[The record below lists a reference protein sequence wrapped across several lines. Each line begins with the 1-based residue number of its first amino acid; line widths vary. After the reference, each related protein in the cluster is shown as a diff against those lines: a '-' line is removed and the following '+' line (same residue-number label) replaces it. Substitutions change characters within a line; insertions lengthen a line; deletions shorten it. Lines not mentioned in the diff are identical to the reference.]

1 MTPPPPAAPLLV
13 VAHGDGGAD
22 PRDETVRLLA
32 ERLAR
37 RLDGPV
43 DWATL
48 KRPESFDD
56 ARTRLAAALRRADD
70 EPLPVVVYPLF
81 MAEGYFVRTKLPKLL
96 GEHGF
101 AQTVVLPVFGL
112 DPGLV
117 DLLDHRLRSIASM
130 QGGLAPRD
138 LPIALIAHGS
148 GSGDAGSRLASEAV
162 AGTLRAR
169 LGADIRLGFIEEEP
183 FYDRLIAEEKPA
195 IVVGLF
201 VSAGTH
207 ALDDVA
213 SAVAHAPCVRH
224 HVDAIGRDAS
234 VADMVERAFLDA
246 TRPAA

>member
-1 MTPPPPAAPLLV
+1 M

-37 RLDGPV
+37 RLDVPV

-48 KRPESFDD
+48 KRPQTFDE
-56 ARTRLAAALRRADD
+56 ARARLAATLGRSAEA
-70 EPLPVVVYPLF
+70 PFAPVVVYPLF
-81 MAEGYFVRTKLPKLL
+81 MAEGFFVRTKLPRLL
-96 GEHGF
+96 AEHGF
-101 AQTVVLPVFGL
+101 DETVVLPVFGL

-117 DLLDHRLRSIASM
+117 DLLEHRLRSIASM
-130 QGGLAPRD
+130 QGGREPRD

-148 GSGDAGSRLASEAV
+148 GSGDAGSRRAAEAV

-169 LGADIRLGFIEEEP
+169 LGADIRLGFIEEDP
-183 FYDRLIAEEKPA
+183 FYDRLIETERPA
-195 IVVGLF
+195 IVIGLF

-213 SAVAHAPCVRH
+213 TAVARAPFVCH
-224 HVDAIGRDAS
+224 HVDAIGRDAG
-234 VADMVERAFLDA
+234 VADMVERAF
-246 TRPAA
+246 RAAIVPVG